1 MSVTSAV
8 LQSGEVWCPCAP
20 RRPPDSPGLVLS
32 PLTNGGPRMSSG
44 KEKDCLSLV
53 LVSSSLLLLPPPP
66 LPSLSINCSPSPY
79 SSHHAPL
86 FCLILSPSV
95 CRLSYFISHVTICS
109 FLSLFIRLYPFSFT
123 TLFSFFLLLILTV
136 FPFSLSSTTPLL
148 ILFFSLLLVHL
159 PPSFTHSPFKPTK
172 NFFSLF
178 YLYSP

>member
-79 SSHHAPL
+79 SSHRAPL

-109 FLSLFIRLYPFSFT
+109 FLSLFIRLHPFSFT
-123 TLFSFFLLLILTV
+123 TLFSFFSPLY
-136 FPFSLSSTTPLL
+136 PDSFSLFFVFYNSF
-148 ILFFSLLLVHL
+148 INIVLFLLLVHL
-159 PPSFTHSPFKPTK
+159 PPSFTHSPFRRTK
-172 NFFSLF
+172 IYFSLF
-178 YLYSP
+178 YL